1 LCSENYPYI
10 CVSTYVFSF
19 IIKNKRLAMNFY
31 EQLGKK
37 ALGSRLRQISEMMTS
52 EAAQIYA
59 HYGSDFQ
66 PRWLPIYV
74 VLCEND
80 ALSVTEISQ
89 IVGQSHASISQI
101 VKEMKKKSYVSDA
114 KCVDDG
120 RKNLISLTE
129 SGKALKPQ
137 IDAQLTDC
145 DAAVEQIFSGMS
157 YDLWKAL
164 SEFEYSLQQKNLYDR
179 VIEQCKIRESVE
191 VTIIDYT
198 PQYAND
204 FRNLNHEWITKYFKL
219 EAADNIALD
228 NPQSYILD
236 KGGRIFVAIYKEEPV
251 GVVALLKMAD
261 GGYELGK
268 MAVSPKAQGK
278 SIGYLLGKHAIE
290 VAKELKAHRV
300 FLESNTILKP
310 AISLYNKLGFKKIIG
325 GQSPYERANIQMELT
340 L

>member
-1 LCSENYPYI
+1 
-10 CVSTYVFSF
+10 
-19 IIKNKRLAMNFY
+19 MNFY

-52 EAAQIYA
+52 EATKLYA
-59 HYGSDFQ
+59 IYGSDFQ
-66 PRWLPIYV
+66 PRWLPVYV
-74 VLCEND
+74 VLSEND

-89 IVGQSHASISQI
+89 IIGHTHASISQI
-101 VKEMKKKSYVSDA
+101 VKEMKKNGYVSDA

-129 SGKALKPQ
+129 LAHSIRPQ
-137 IDAQLTDC
+137 IEAQLTDC
-145 DAAVEQIFSGMS
+145 DAAVEQIFSGMT

-164 SEFEYSLQQKNLYDR
+164 SEFEYSLQQKSLFDR
-179 VIEQCKIRESVE
+179 VAEQRKIRESAAVE
-191 VTIIDYT
+191 IIDYT
-198 PQYAND
+198 PQYADD
-204 FRNLNHEWITKYFKL
+204 FRRLNHEWITKYFKL
-219 EAADNIALD
+219 EAADNAALD

-236 KGGRIFVAIYKEEPV
+236 KGGYIFVAKYKGETV
-251 GVVALLKMAD
+251 GVVALLKMPD

-268 MAVSPKAQGK
+268 MAVSPAAQGK

-290 VAKELKAHRV
+290 HAKSLKATRV

-310 AISLYNKLGFKKIIG
+310 AISLYNKLGFKKIVG
-325 GQSPYERANIQMELT
+325 GQSPYERANIQMELV

>member
-1 LCSENYPYI
+1 
-10 CVSTYVFSF
+10 
-19 IIKNKRLAMNFY
+19 MNFY

-37 ALGSRLRQISEMMTS
+37 ALGSRLRQISEMMTN
-52 EAAQIYA
+52 EATRM
-59 HYGSDFQ
+59 HLMYGSDFQ
-66 PRWLPIYV
+66 PRWFPVYT
-74 VLCEND
+74 VLSEND

-89 IVGQSHASISQI
+89 IVGQTHASISQI
-101 VKEMKKKSYVSDA
+101 VKEMKKKGYVSDA
-114 KCVDDG
+114 KCVEDG

-129 SGKALKPQ
+129 LALSIKPV
-137 IDAQLTDC
+137 IAELLADS
-145 DAAVEQIFSGMS
+145 DAAVEQIFSGMT

-164 SEFEYSLQQKNLYDR
+164 SEFEYSLQQKSLYDR
-179 VIEQCKIRESVE
+179 VAEQRKIRESAD

-198 PQYAND
+198 PKYADD

-251 GVVALLKMAD
+251 GVVALLKMND

-278 SIGYLLGKHAIE
+278 SIGFLLGKHAIE

-300 FLESNTILKP
+300 FLESNTLLKP